1 MEEINLNLV
10 AAMMQLQDLGVCT
23 IQVNYSGSGDSGGI
37 DDISFLNKEG
47 NDVSVNSEIKDFIDE
62 LVYNKLLN
70 SIEDWYN
77 NDGGFGMIIIDVPS
91 CEYTIENNIRITDY
105 EVYNHEGSL
114 KDEE

>member
-37 DDISFLNKEG
+37 DDISFLNKDDKG
-47 NDVSVNSEIKDFIDE
+47 VSVNSEIKDFIDE

-77 NDGGFGMIIIDVPS
+77 NDGGFGMITINVPS